1 MTTAPG
7 MRAEVREA
15 RRQLA
20 EGREALRQRHAAG
33 APGAEV
39 CAALSDLFDAI
50 ILDLFEQALDDLGD
64 RAEPLRDHIALAPHG
79 GFGRRDVSPFSDVDL
94 MLLHDG
100 TPTARLPDL
109 AQRLLRDLCDA
120 GLVVG
125 QSVRTMGEA
134 WRLARQDAIIWSS
147 LVEARLLGGSVGLFS
162 RFATRFARQ
171 SRRRAAALCEAVEK
185 SRRDERLQYG
195 ETVYLLEPNLKRS
208 PGCLRDIQL
217 VRWIGFAR
225 HGSSDLDALR
235 MHGMLAREDEAALAH
250 AHGLLLRLRNELHF
264 QAGKAND
271 VLDRVE
277 QLRIAERW
285 GYRGEAGLL
294 PVEQFMRDYFRA
306 TEGVGQSLRRFLANA
321 RRGPR
326 WGELL
331 APLVSHQFERDFRV
345 GPTQISTTPRGLK
358 RVAGDLPR
366 ILQLAVLSSLY
377 DKPIAHATCEAIR
390 AAVPQLG
397 DEITP
402 ETARRF
408 CTLLDQPARLGES
421 LRRLHEMQVLEKI
434 IPAFDHARCLLQ
446 FNEYHKYTVDEHC
459 LRAVEQATDL
469 AADDGPLGHV
479 YRHIKRKWLLHL
491 ALLLHDLGKGYP
503 RDHSEVGLEIAQQTA
518 GRLHLAQAD
527 ADLLG
532 LLVHKHLLMSHLAFR
547 RDTTDEQLVVRF
559 AVEIGSPEAMQMLFV
574 LTAADLAA
582 VGPGVLNTWK
592 IDVLADLHRRAMQH
606 LAGDSPAINS
616 PEYLDGRR
624 RQVLRRLSL
633 GEGSGTFAERK
644 ETAPIDEHSDLGADE
659 SGWFERQ
666 LAALPGAYLHAT
678 SPEQAAD
685 ELRRLKALQ
694 PGEIMAVGRYLL
706 DRGATEYTIGTYE
719 DITPGI
725 FYKLAGALAG
735 RGLQVLSAEIHTLAD
750 GLVFDR
756 FYVHD
761 PDFAGPPPPDRIDEV
776 TRALTAAL
784 AGEHKPPTFRRVW
797 RAGEARRQ
805 AMLPPPP
812 TKVRIDNHTSERFT
826 VFDIF
831 AADRLGLLY
840 TIARA
845 LFESELSVSV
855 AKIGTYLDQVVDV
868 FYVTDRQGQKLEDRQ
883 RLDAIRQRLL
893 AEIEAFERQEQEV
906 GRGRSW

>member
-1 MTTAPG
+1 G
-7 MRAEVREA
+7 A
-15 RRQLA
+15 RLA
-20 EGREALRQRHAAG
+20 E
-33 APGAEV
+33 
-39 CAALSDLFDAI
+39 
-50 ILDLFEQALDDLGD
+50 
-64 RAEPLRDHIALAPHG
+64 
-79 GFGRRDVSPFSDVDL
+79 
-94 MLLHDG
+94 
-100 TPTARLPDL
+100 L
-109 AQRLLRDLCDA
+109 AQRLLRDLFDV

-134 WRLARQDAIIWSS
+134 WRLARQDPIIWSS
-147 LVEARLLGGSVGLFS
+147 LVEARLLTGSVGLFT

-171 SRRRAAALCEAVEK
+171 SRRRATALAAAVEK

-217 VRWIGFAR
+217 VRWVGFTR
-225 HGSSDLDALR
+225 HGTSDLDALR
-235 MHGMLAREDEAALAH
+235 MHGALAREDEAALVAAH
-250 AHGLLLRLRNELHF
+250 ALLVRLRNELHF
-264 QAGKAND
+264 HAGKAND
-271 VLDRVE
+271 LLDRVE
-277 QLRIAERW
+277 QLRIAELW
-285 GYRGEAGLL
+285 GYRGDDGLL
-294 PVEQFMRDYFRA
+294 PVEQFMREYFRA
-306 TEGVGQSLRRFLANA
+306 TEGVGQVVRRFVANA

-331 APLVSHQFERDFRV
+331 APLVSHQFESDFRV
-345 GPTQISTTPRGLK
+345 GPTQISATPRGLK
-358 RVAGDLPR
+358 RVASDLPR
-366 ILQLAVLSSLY
+366 VLQLAVLSSLY

-390 AAVPQLG
+390 AAVPKLT

-402 ETARRF
+402 ETSQRF
-408 CTLLDQPARLGES
+408 CALLDQPARLGES

-434 IPAFDHARCLLQ
+434 IPAFAHARCLLQ

-469 AADDGPLGHV
+469 VGDQGPLGHV

-491 ALLLHDLGKGYP
+491 ALLLHDLGKGFP
-503 RDHSEVGLEIAQQTA
+503 RDHSDVGLEIAHQTA
-518 GRLHLAQAD
+518 HRLHLAQPD

-547 RDTTDEQLVVRF
+547 RDTSDDQLVVRF
-559 AVEIGSPEAMQMLFV
+559 AVDVGSPEAMQMLFV
-574 LTAADLAA
+574 LTAADLGA
-582 VGPGVLNTWK
+582 VGPGVLNAWK
-592 IDVLADLHRRAMQH
+592 IEMLAELHRRAMQH

-616 PEYLDGRR
+616 QEYLDERR
-624 RQVLRRLSL
+624 RQVLERLA
-633 GEGSGTFAERK
+633 G
-644 ETAPIDEHSDLGADE
+644 DEA
-659 SGWFERQ
+659 GWFERQ
-666 LAALPGAYLHAT
+666 LAALPASYLHAT
-678 SPEQAAD
+678 PSEQVAD
-685 ELRRLKALQ
+685 ELRQLRSLQ
-694 PGEIMAVGRYLL
+694 PGRVIALGRYQP
-706 DRGATEYTIGTYE
+706 DRGTTEYKIGTYE

-761 PDFAGPPPPDRIDEV
+761 PDFTAAPPAERIDEV
-776 TRALTAAL
+776 TRALVAAL
-784 AGEHKPPTFRRVW
+784 QGEHKPPTFRRVW

-805 AMLPPPP
+805 AALRPLP
-812 TKVRIDNHTSERFT
+812 TQVRIDNHTSERFT

-845 LFESELSVSV
+845 LFESGLSVGV

-868 FYVTDRQGQKLEDRQ
+868 FYVTDQQGRKIEDRQ

-893 AEIEAFERQEQEV
+893 TDIETFERQDDEAS
-906 GRGRSW
+906 RGRDWS

>member
-7 MRAEVREA
+7 VRAEVREA
-15 RRQLA
+15 RRRLA
-20 EGREALRQRHAAG
+20 EGRETLRQRHAAG
-33 APGAEV
+33 AAGLEIGAG
-39 CAALSDLFDAI
+39 LSDLFDAI

-64 RAEPLRDHIALAPHG
+64 RAEGLRGHVALAPHG
-79 GFGRRDVSPFSDVDL
+79 GYGRRDVSPFSDVDL

-100 TPTARLPDL
+100 APAARLADL
-109 AQRLLRDLCDA
+109 AQRLLRDLFDA

-125 QSVRTMGEA
+125 QSVRTMAEA
-134 WRLARQDAIIWSS
+134 WRLARQDPIIWSS
-147 LVEARLLGGSVGLFS
+147 LAEARLLGGSVELFN

-225 HGSSDLDALR
+225 QGASDFDALR
-235 MHGMLAREDEAALAH
+235 MHGMLAREDEAALAGAH
-250 AHGLLLRLRNELHF
+250 ALLLRLRNELHF

-277 QLRIAERW
+277 QLRIAELW

-294 PVEQFMRDYFRA
+294 PVEQFMREYFRA
-306 TEGVGQSLRRFLANA
+306 TEGVGQTLRRFLANA

-345 GPTQISTTPRGLK
+345 GPTQISATPRGLK
-358 RVAGDLPR
+358 RVAGDLQR

-402 ETARRF
+402 ETAERF
-408 CTLLDQPARLGES
+408 RTLLDQPARLGES

-434 IPAFDHARCLLQ
+434 IPAFHHARCLLQ

-469 AADDGPLGHV
+469 AADQGPLGHV

-491 ALLLHDLGKGYP
+491 ALLLHDLGKGFA

-574 LTAADLAA
+574 LSAADLAA

-592 IDVLADLHRRAMQH
+592 IDVLADLHHRAMQH

-616 PEYLDGRR
+616 PEYLDQRR
-624 RQVLRRLSL
+624 RQVLKSLDDGARRDAESESRLSL
-633 GEGSGTFAERK
+633 RESSATFAEQK
-644 ETAPIDEHSDLGADE
+644 ATSTPEDALGHFEAGDL
-659 SGWFERQ
+659 GWFERQ

-685 ELRRLKALQ
+685 ELRRLKALEAGQ
-694 PGEIMAVGRYLL
+694 VMAAGRYLS
-706 DRGATEYTIGTYE
+706 DRGATEYIIGTYE

-761 PDFAGPPPPDRIDEV
+761 PDFAGSPPDARLGEV
-776 TRALTAAL
+776 TEALSAAL
-784 AGEHKPPTFRRVW
+784 AGEHKPPAFRRVW
-797 RAGEARRQ
+797 RRGEARRQ
-805 AMLPPPP
+805 AMLRPPP
-812 TKVRIDNHTSERFT
+812 TKVRIDNHTSE
-826 VFDIF
+826 
-831 AADRLGLLY
+831 
-840 TIARA
+840 
-845 LFESELSVSV
+845 
-855 AKIGTYLDQVVDV
+855 
-868 FYVTDRQGQKLEDRQ
+868 
-883 RLDAIRQRLL
+883 
-893 AEIEAFERQEQEV
+893 
-906 GRGRSW
+906 